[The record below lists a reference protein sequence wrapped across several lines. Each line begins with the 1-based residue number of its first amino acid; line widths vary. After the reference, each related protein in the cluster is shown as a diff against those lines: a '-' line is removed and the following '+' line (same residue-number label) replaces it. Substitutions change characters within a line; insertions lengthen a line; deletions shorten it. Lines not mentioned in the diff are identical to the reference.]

1 MPFGE
6 WLRIIGASY
15 FYIMAK
21 DPAFLFY
28 PNDFTVGT
36 QFFSNEQVGI
46 YVRILCAQHQHGHL
60 SKSQIQR
67 LCNGISN
74 SDDLEEVLNK
84 FKQDSEGKYYNE
96 RLDDEILKRRKHSD
110 KQREN
115 AKMRWHKTGNA
126 NAMPLENENEN
137 VIENIITNKIVKKE
151 KTIFSDFLE
160 KQCPTV
166 LKLKTQLTQDQAEKL
181 NAEFGFAAVCEILEA
196 MENWIPLT
204 KKSKSVYLTAKTWL
218 NKRKETDGTKKLTY
232 TDHAK
237 QWFDA
242 TSKNSILGGSDQST
256 GGVWDS

>member
-6 WLRIIGASY
+6 WLRIIGVSY

-115 AKMRWHKTGNA
+115 AKMRWHKNGNA
-126 NAMPLENENEN
+126 NAMPLENENEIEIE
-137 VIENIITNKIVKKE
+137 IENKNDKKIYRKFDHLKIT
-151 KTIFSDFLE
+151 
-160 KQCPTV
+160 
-166 LKLKTQLTQDQAEKL
+166 QAEFNLL
-181 NAEFGFAAVCEILEA
+181 NKDYSKDKIDSVLDSIQNYRA
-196 MENWIPLT
+196 N
-204 KKSKSVYLTAKTWL
+204 KKYVSLYLTAVKWL
-218 NKRKETDGTKKLTY
+218 KKESKSNENKMVY
-232 TDHAK
+232 
-237 QWFDA
+237 
-242 TSKNSILGGSDQST
+242 
-256 GGVWDS
+256 

>member
-6 WLRIIGASY
+6 WLRIIGVSY

-115 AKMRWHKTGNA
+115 ANMRWHKSGNA
-126 NAMPLENENEN
+126 NAMPLENENEIEIE
-137 VIENIITNKIVKKE
+137 IENKNDKKIYRKFDHLKIT
-151 KTIFSDFLE
+151 
-160 KQCPTV
+160 
-166 LKLKTQLTQDQAEKL
+166 QAEFNLL
-181 NAEFGFAAVCEILEA
+181 NKDYSKDKIDSVLDSIQNYRA
-196 MENWIPLT
+196 N
-204 KKSKSVYLTAKTWL
+204 KKYVSLYLTAVKWL
-218 NKRKETDGTKKLTY
+218 KKESKSNENKMVY
-232 TDHAK
+232 
-237 QWFDA
+237 
-242 TSKNSILGGSDQST
+242 
-256 GGVWDS
+256 

>member
-1 MPFGE
+1 
-6 WLRIIGASY
+6 
-15 FYIMAK
+15 MAK

-115 AKMRWHKTGNA
+115 ANMRWHKSGNA
-126 NAMPLENENEN
+126 NAMPLENENEIEIE
-137 VIENIITNKIVKKE
+137 IENKNDKKIYRKFDHLKIT
-151 KTIFSDFLE
+151 
-160 KQCPTV
+160 
-166 LKLKTQLTQDQAEKL
+166 QAEFNLL
-181 NAEFGFAAVCEILEA
+181 NKDYSKDKIDSVLDSIQNYRA
-196 MENWIPLT
+196 N
-204 KKSKSVYLTAKTWL
+204 KKYVSLYLTAVKWL
-218 NKRKETDGTKKLTY
+218 KKESKSNENKMVY
-232 TDHAK
+232 
-237 QWFDA
+237 
-242 TSKNSILGGSDQST
+242 
-256 GGVWDS
+256 

>member
-6 WLRIIGASY
+6 WLGIIGASY

-115 AKMRWHKTGNA
+115 ANMRWHKTGNA
-126 NAMPLENENEN
+126 NAMPLEDKNEIEIE
-137 VIENIITNKIVKKE
+137 IENKNDKKIYRKFDHLKIT
-151 KTIFSDFLE
+151 
-160 KQCPTV
+160 
-166 LKLKTQLTQDQAEKL
+166 QAEFNLL
-181 NAEFGFAAVCEILEA
+181 NKDYSKDKIDSVLDSIQNYRA
-196 MENWIPLT
+196 N
-204 KKSKSVYLTAKTWL
+204 KKYVSLYLTAVKWL
-218 NKRKETDGTKKLTY
+218 KKESKSNENKMVY
-232 TDHAK
+232 
-237 QWFDA
+237 
-242 TSKNSILGGSDQST
+242 
-256 GGVWDS
+256 